1 MTDRTAARDA
11 LWVSA
16 LYLTLFGSF
25 GLYGPF
31 VGDFLQ
37 QSGLSAA
44 SLPIFFGVTR
54 LVRVVTTPAWTA
66 WVDTKSN
73 ARDALLLSSVPTAL
87 FFLWM
92 LVSKPG
98 STWLV
103 AYLLFVVL
111 RGPSVSLCDI
121 LALDSAAR
129 ANTTYGKLRLW
140 GTVGYCSGAF
150 AAGAL
155 LERNAGR
162 VVIALTLATTML
174 GAFSVQR
181 LPSVETP
188 KRGSYFQDLRAL
200 LGQRRYVLL
209 LLCSALHQLGLGT
222 YDLLYAPWAKS
233 HSSGTIAGLSI
244 AVGGVAEVL
253 FMLFGGPLLRSLG
266 GHRALALAFAASA
279 VRWVLLGR
287 CTSPGWI
294 VGLQLVHALT
304 FGAFYLA
311 SIEMVE
317 RESPPSVRA
326 SAQGIFTTISFGVAA
341 AIALVVSAPLVR
353 RGGLPLV
360 FDVSAA
366 CAVVAAFVAFVG
378 LRTSAPARA

>member
-1 MTDRTAARDA
+1 M
-11 LWVSA
+11 SA

-31 VGDFLQ
+31 VGDFLRQ
-37 QSGLSAA
+37 AGLSAA
-44 SLPIFFGVTR
+44 SLPMFFAVTR

-73 ARDALLLSSVPTAL
+73 ARDALLWSSVPTGL

-92 LVSKPG
+92 LVTKPG
-98 STWLV
+98 LGWLV
-103 AYLLFVVL
+103 AYLLFVIL

-140 GTVGYCSGAF
+140 GTVGYCTGAF

-155 LERNAGR
+155 LERNASR
-162 VVIALTLATTML
+162 AVIALTLAATVL
-174 GAFSVQR
+174 GALSVHR
-181 LPSVETP
+181 LPVVETP
-188 KRGSYFQDLRAL
+188 KRGSYLKDIRTL

-244 AVGGVAEVL
+244 AVGGAAEVL
-253 FMLFGGPLLRSLG
+253 FMLSGGPLLRRLG
-266 GHRALALAFAASA
+266 AHRALALAFVTSAA
-279 VRWVLLGR
+279 RWVLLGR
-287 CTSPGWI
+287 CTSPAAI
-294 VGLQLVHALT
+294 VGLQLAHALT

-317 RESPPSVRA
+317 REAPPTVRA
-326 SAQGIFTTISFGVAA
+326 SAQGIFTTSSFGVAA
-341 AIALVVSAPLVR
+341 AIALAVSSPLVE

-360 FDVSAA
+360 FDVSAV
-366 CAVVAAFVAFVG
+366 CALVAALVAYVG
-378 LRTSAPARA
+378 LRAPSPTDGRDVATSA